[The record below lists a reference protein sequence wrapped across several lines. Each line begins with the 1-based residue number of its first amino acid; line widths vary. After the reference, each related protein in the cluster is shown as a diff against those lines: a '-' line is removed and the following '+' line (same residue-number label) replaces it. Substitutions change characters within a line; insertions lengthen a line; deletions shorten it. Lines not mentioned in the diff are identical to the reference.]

1 MKYKAVIFDL
11 FGTLVDEDGDRYEQ
25 MLKDVASLWGIPFE
39 TFRQLWR
46 ASGVERNMGGFQTME
61 EQLAYVCAAL
71 DIAPG
76 PEMLGEAADRYVDA
90 RRKTLEPRAGVVET
104 LQQIQAKGL
113 VRGLLSNCSFV
124 DRDLWSGCEIAP
136 HIDVPVLSAEVR
148 FMKPDQRIFQLAC
161 TKLNLLP
168 EECLFVG
175 DGGSNEL
182 TAAKAFGMQ
191 SVLIRVPYDDVPAGS
206 EVGEGEFW
214 TGPRI
219 SSIPE
224 VLGLLE

>member
-1 MKYKAVIFDL
+1 
-11 FGTLVDEDGDRYEQ
+11 
-25 MLKDVASLWGIPFE
+25 
-39 TFRQLWR
+39 
-46 ASGVERNMGGFQTME
+46 
-61 EQLAYVCAAL
+61 
-71 DIAPG
+71 
-76 PEMLGEAADRYVDA
+76 
-90 RRKTLEPRAGVVET
+90 
-104 LQQIQAKGL
+104 
-113 VRGLLSNCSFV
+113 
-124 DRDLWSGCEIAP
+124 
-136 HIDVPVLSAEVR
+136 
-148 FMKPDQRIFQLAC
+148 MKPDQRIFQLAC